1 MTKQNSILIA
11 FFLLVNLQLQAQD
24 SLPTFKSEKF
34 RSIEVKTGIGIGYPP
49 RIYKIPINIVY
60 QRNIK
65 RGFSTILYSEFLSMF
80 SGNSESSYNEFTW
93 VEAVGI
99 GRTIGNNRF
108 YNGLYLLGGG
118 RVYHSKLALY
128 NTDFNQNTLV
138 TNKITPEL
146 GLLYNLKVGRKKF
159 YFTTQMYFALTPL
172 KNFIEARHTLTMGVG
187 YRFNSVD
194 SKATN
199 R

>member
-1 MTKQNSILIA
+1 MIRIKSILIVS
-11 FFLLVNLQLQAQD
+11 FLLVILKLQAQD

-34 RSIEVKTGIGIGYPP
+34 RSIEIKTGIGVGFPP

-60 QRNIK
+60 QQNIK
-65 RGFSTILYSEFLSMF
+65 GGFSTILYSEFLSMF
-80 SGNSESSYNEFTW
+80 SKNSESSYSEFIW
-93 VEAVGI
+93 LEAVGI

-108 YNGLYLLGGG
+108 SNGLYLLGGG

-138 TNKITPEL
+138 TKKITPEL
-146 GLLYNLKVGRKKF
+146 GILYNLKVGKKKY
-159 YFTTQMYFALTPL
+159 YFTTQMYFALTPM

-187 YRFNSVD
+187 YRFNSR
-194 SKATN
+194 K
-199 R
+199 